1 LLKNLSMGSVGN
13 SIAGILGGGVGGQLL
28 GILGFGGIAAAG
40 GRDLAGIISSIAGV
54 GIGEGV
60 LMAIIGVLK
69 QLFAPNRP
77 KP

>member
-1 LLKNLSMGSVGN
+1 V
-13 SIAGILGGGVGGQLL
+13 
-28 GILGFGGIAAAG
+28 AALVVNCWAFSALAELPPPG